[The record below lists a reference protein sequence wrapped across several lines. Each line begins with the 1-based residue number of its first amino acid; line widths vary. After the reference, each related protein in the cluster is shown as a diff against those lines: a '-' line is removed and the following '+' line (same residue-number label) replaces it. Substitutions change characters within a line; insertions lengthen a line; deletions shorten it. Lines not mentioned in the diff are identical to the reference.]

1 MTDFVEDADIFYVDY
16 MNIPPEYKKIKD
28 DKLIIKAPD
37 FDALELSRSNLL
49 SIKQVML
56 EKKQRIELRLSELSK
71 AIREI
76 DSDIGKLSEES

>member
-16 MNIPPEYKKIKD
+16 MNIPPEHKKIKD